1 MYLHA
6 PDRTTPFAE
15 TMEAI
20 DKEYRAG
27 KFEEF
32 GLSNF
37 NAAEVEECV
46 KICRKNGYVIPTV
59 YQGHYNAITRGAEK
73 GLFPVLRKHG
83 MRFYA
88 FRYVERRAI
97 SFPCPYREGGRE
109 GERERERKS

>member
-15 TMEAI
+15 TMEAV

-37 NAAEVEECV
+37 NATEVEECV
-46 KICRKNGYVIPTV
+46 EIDYVVPTV

-73 GLFPVLRKHG
+73 GL
-83 MRFYA
+83 
-88 FRYVERRAI
+88 
-97 SFPCPYREGGRE
+97 SPC
-109 GERERERKS
+109 